1 MLWVVQEKA
10 PYLTYYQL
18 DEQGDVVRLVPLNFS
33 KPCMTHDF
41 AITPN
46 YAIFFEV

>member
-1 MLWVVQEKA
+1 
-10 PYLTYYQL
+10 
-18 DEQGDVVRLVPLNFS
+18 VVRLLPLNFS

-46 YAIFFEV
+46 YAIFFEVTLEKEPNIAII